1 MITQI
6 VDGKRIV
13 NKDYLDTY
21 NGDFDTLMSSFLLE
35 MGFELED
42 EEFNIWKKNKFFKV
56 EIGSNFIECT
66 YMGKS
71 RDHIFESNSR
81 WKEDLCSGCYIKY
94 SHISFNTNLYTL
106 LSSLIED
113 LRGLWEEHQ
122 QRKVLNERK
131 HTTT

>member
-42 EEFNIWKKNKFFKV
+42 EEFNIWKNKFFKV
-56 EIGSNFIECT
+56 EIGSNFIECS
-66 YMGKS
+66 YLSKS

-81 WKEDLCSGCYIKY
+81 WKEDLCSGCIIKY
-94 SHISFNTNLYTL
+94 SKCSYTINLYDLLNTL
-106 LSSLIED
+106 ITD

-122 QRKVLNERK
+122 QRKISCL
-131 HTTT
+131 

>member
-42 EEFNIWKKNKFFKV
+42 EEFNIWKKKFFKV
-56 EIGSNFIECT
+56 EIGSNFIECS
-66 YMGKS
+66 YLSKS

-81 WKEDLCSGCYIKY
+81 WKEDLCSGCIINY
-94 SHISFNTNLYTL
+94 SKCSLNTNLYTL

-122 QRKVLNERK
+122 QRKISCL
-131 HTTT
+131 